1 MSDNLGIARPYAEA
15 VFDLAREAGQLHGWS
30 DALHAAAAVIA
41 DDDMARLIDSPKS
54 NTDELAGIIADVA
67 GQAAANAGHAGADG
81 GQLRNLLRLLAENG
95 RLLVLDEIAMLFD
108 KLKADVENSVDV
120 ILTAA
125 VPVNGEQQARIT
137 DALKRRFGRD
147 INLHF
152 KLDETLIGGARLQ
165 ADDLVIDGSIRTGL
179 DKMASSLTN

>member
-15 VFDLAREAGQLHGWS
+15 AFDLAREAGQLHGWS
-30 DALHAAAAVIA
+30 DALHAAAAAVA

-54 NTDELAGIIADVA
+54 NKDELAGIIADVA
-67 GQAAANAGHAGADG
+67 GQVSAGAADG
-81 GQLRNLLRLLAENG
+81 AQLRNLLRLLAENG
-95 RLLVLDEIAMLFD
+95 RLMVLDEIATLFD
-108 KLKADVENSVDV
+108 KLKVDVENSVDV

-152 KLDETLIGGARLQ
+152 KLDEKLIGGARLQ